1 MRQPGAPALLAL
13 TLALTLGVPAPA
25 RASWLE
31 PDPTWRQALQDL
43 REAQRDTVGHADDPA
58 RLDSVAVLQLRL
70 ARVDE
75 AAKLF
80 RRVLALAPDDP
91 AARAGL
97 GKLALFADRAAEAES
112 LLAPIANDNDQ
123 ARADLFALR
132 LRRGEYGLAA
142 AMAESVGQPGR
153 EPLLRELAEGGAY
166 LGGEIGG
173 EVSVPLVKVWPVPLV
188 RVRLN
193 GQSVL
198 LAIDTG
204 VADLLLDNTTL
215 RRCGLRAIAGE
226 SAISWSG
233 SRVAVRSALVPRLDI
248 GGAHLERV
256 PASLRDLHRYG
267 MEMNPQFEPVLGVIG
282 VNVLRRFTPTLDFD
296 AQRLILRRAGTA
308 YPAPNAQR
316 VPFELWGESEI
327 TVRGSIA
334 SGRRMPM
341 WLTLGL
347 PAAGVGAPA
356 EVFEEFGIKPGVG
369 AGLAKGGTWLRDA
382 GWLGVTVSTLSVGP
396 LVRDRVPGWSGAMES
411 AELWRH
417 FVRRDALLSAAFFR
431 GRRLTI
437 DWQNRQ
443 LIVETSGR

>member
-13 TLALTLGVPAPA
+13 IFAFALGAAAPA

-31 PDPTWRQALQDL
+31 PDPTWKQALQDL
-43 REAQRDTVGHADDPA
+43 REAQRDTVGHADDPG

-97 GKLALFADRAAEAES
+97 GKLALFADRAAEVES
-112 LLAPIANDNDQ
+112 LLAPIAADNDQ

-142 AMAESVGQPGR
+142 DMAESVGQPGR
-153 EPLLRELAEGGAY
+153 EPLLRELAAGGAY

-204 VADLLLDNTTL
+204 VADLLLDNSTV
-215 RRCGLRAIAGE
+215 RRCGLRPIAGE

-233 SRVAVRSALVPRLDI
+233 SRVAVRSALVPRLEI
-248 GGAHLERV
+248 GGARLERV

-267 MEMNPQFEPVLGVIG
+267 MEMNPQFEPVLRSSCVPPS
-282 VNVLRRFTPTLDFD
+282 NVYRMYERVLSLTFQSPL
-296 AQRLILRRAGTA
+296 TA
-308 YPAPNAQR
+308 FA
-316 VPFELWGESEI
+316 
-327 TVRGSIA
+327 VRGCLL
-334 SGRRMPM
+334 
-341 WLTLGL
+341 LTC
-347 PAAGVGAPA
+347 
-356 EVFEEFGIKPGVG
+356 
-369 AGLAKGGTWLRDA
+369 
-382 GWLGVTVSTLSVGP
+382 ST
-396 LVRDRVPGWSGAMES
+396 
-411 AELWRH
+411 
-417 FVRRDALLSAAFFR
+417 
-431 GRRLTI
+431 
-437 DWQNRQ
+437 
-443 LIVETSGR
+443 